1 MQLLLLLLL
10 LLNQRASVCRWL
22 RSVSVPLWVL
32 LHASESCAM
41 SVREAGLLSG
51 GTDGCDVATCDILLF
66 VLSQLLNKLV
76 ELLPQCLDRDLCLQP
91 QVFRVLQLGPM
102 WGLRI
107 RAYLMSFRSF
117 LLSSWTCLHFM
128 AFFNM
133 VSLFILH
140 M

>member
-1 MQLLLLLLL
+1 M
-10 LLNQRASVCRWL
+10 A
-22 RSVSVPLWVL
+22 
-32 LHASESCAM
+32 
-41 SVREAGLLSG
+41 VREAGLLGG
-51 GTDGCDVATCDILLF
+51 GTDGCDVATSNILLF

-76 ELLPQCLDRDLCLQP
+76 ELLPQSLDRILGLQP
-91 QVFRVLQLGPM
+91 QVLRVLQLCPIR
-102 WGLRI
+102 GLRI

-128 AFFNM
+128 AFFNI

>member
-1 MQLLLLLLL
+1 M
-10 LLNQRASVCRWL
+10 R
-22 RSVSVPLWVL
+22 VPLRVL

-41 SVREAGLLSG
+41 SVREAGLLG
-51 GTDGCDVATCDILLF
+51 CGTDGCDVATCDILLF

-76 ELLPQCLDRDLCLQP
+76 ELLPQCLDRVLGLQP
-91 QVFRVLQLGPM
+91 QVLRVLQLGPM
-102 WGLRI
+102 WGLII

-128 AFFNM
+128 AFFNI